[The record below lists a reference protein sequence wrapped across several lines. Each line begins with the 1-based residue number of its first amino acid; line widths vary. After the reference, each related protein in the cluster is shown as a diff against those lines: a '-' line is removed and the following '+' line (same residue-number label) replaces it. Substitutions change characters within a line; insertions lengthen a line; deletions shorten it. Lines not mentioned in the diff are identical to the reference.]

1 MTNFPWPFNL
11 VQDWLEDLYNQPW
24 ESAKWIVDEIE
35 KIMPDVDGALKDFQ
49 TWMKDNVKTP
59 IEDAINGISSKLDD
73 FVTDD
78 IGNFG
83 DIVQSLNKSFTSAFD
98 GASTSISEKLE
109 EIFVEPLKGLLER
122 LEKVEEALGP
132 LKDLVI
138 PNYVDILK
146 DIAEAL
152 TGMKEW
158 DKALTDVLK
167 EVFTTLPISLP
178 EAFVASFDYL
188 KSLEDLKY
196 DNLFSKASEVIS
208 FDKIGEGLKPVR
220 ENIKKLSEAIEGFYG
235 EFSPVTPEEAYSK
248 ATAHLLRTEAL
259 VDGITVGIIAAEA
272 LSLGQVDI
280 TLTEIFNSPTLRAW
294 MSTAEEIKA
303 MKWREGISRLARY
316 AVWKEYRPWLPRW
329 EDAIKMYFHQLINEE
344 ELYEILAYQGWND
357 VWFRRLIS
365 IQRQYPSFSE
375 LREMVWRGKIEISDL
390 EYALKTRGI
399 PVDFI
404 EGYKEMLKRIPGPS
418 DLVRFVVREV
428 ITPEDFVEWMKK
440 QGYERFWANAYWD
453 AHWQLPDLTRLRK
466 AYLRGVISD
475 EEYGKFIVWHD
486 YSPKPRP
493 GISKSDLEILK
504 ETEWD
509 LPGKIDVRWLYRW
522 GYITVDD
529 IKDLLVKDNLHPEWA
544 EKVALA
550 YARQQ
555 LSTYISRL
563 ETNARYD
570 YTRGY
575 IDRSTLIANLKML
588 GYGDDFV
595 DFLVSDAEDD
605 RLRKWKDDFLDLVD
619 DMYVNGEI
627 DDDTYRSVIGAII
640 VDHEMFRLHYWKNYF
655 KRYKEMPPE
664 MKGFLLGGS

>member
-49 TWMKDNVKTP
+49 DWMKDNVKSP

-73 FVTDD
+73 FTTDD

-83 DIVQSLNKSFTSAFD
+83 DIVASLNESFTSAFD
-98 GASTSISEKLE
+98 GATSSISETLKTLFE
-109 EIFVEPLKGLLER
+109 EPLKSVVDNLGKLEDIGKAISNIKIADYSETLKSVVDAVKGLADIPKGFADVFKDATF
-122 LEKVEEALGP
+122 KVS
-132 LKDLVI
+132 
-138 PNYVDILK
+138 
-146 DIAEAL
+146 
-152 TGMKEW
+152 
-158 DKALTDVLK
+158 
-167 EVFTTLPISLP
+167 FTLPDS
-178 EAFVASFDYL
+178 FVNMF
-188 KSLEDLKY
+188 
-196 DNLFSKASEVIS
+196 
-208 FDKIGEGLKPVR
+208 KP
-220 ENIKKLSEAIEGFYG
+220 L
-235 EFSPVTPEEAYSK
+235 
-248 ATAHLLRTEAL
+248 
-259 VDGITVGIIAAEA
+259 EA
-272 LSLGQVDI
+272 LSELSPGNVVDVLSDRFYRLCFGSGVKDIEKMVRDIWDRFWDFVTTTIPKNPDEALKEAQQHVIRTNMLAYGIVSATVAIEAMSAGQIDI
-280 TLTEIFNSPTLRAW
+280 TLTQFFEIPTLRAW
-294 MSTAEEIKA
+294 IDTATDIA
-303 MKWREGISRLARY
+303 TFKWREGISRLARY

-344 ELYEILAYQGWND
+344 ELYEILAYQGWNN

-375 LREMVWRGKIEISDL
+375 LREMVWRGKITVDDL

-399 PVDFI
+399 PVDYI

-428 ITPEDFVEWMKK
+428 ITPDDFVEWMKK
-440 QGYERFWANAYWD
+440 QGYDRFWSDAYWD

-475 EEYGKFIVWHD
+475 KEYSKYVVWHD

-570 YTRGY
+570 YTKGY

-605 RLRKWKDDFLDLVD
+605 RLRKWKDDFLKLVD
-619 DMYVNGEI
+619 DMYVKGEL
-627 DDDTYRSVIGAII
+627 DDDTYKSVIGAII

-664 MKGFLLGGS
+664 MRGFLLGGS

>member
-11 VQDWLEDLYNQPW
+11 IQEWLEELFNQPW
-24 ESAKWIVDEIE
+24 EAGQYVIDEVAEILPDVGGALRDFQSWVDE
-35 KIMPDVDGALKDFQ
+35 
-49 TWMKDNVKTP
+49 NVKSP
-59 IEDAINGISSKLDD
+59 IEDAINSVVSKLDG

-83 DIVQSLNKSFTSAFD
+83 DIVQSLTTTFTSAFD
-98 GASTSISEKLE
+98 GAQSAISETLKTLFE
-109 EIFVEPLKGLLER
+109 EPLKNLLGR
-122 LEKVEEALGP
+122 LEKLEEALGP

-146 DIAEAL
+146 NIAEAIS
-152 TGMKEW
+152 GVKEW
-158 DKALTDVLK
+158 DKALTDILK
-167 EVFTTLPISLP
+167 EVFTVFPVSLP
-178 EAFVASFDYL
+178 ETFVASFDYL
-188 KSLEDLKY
+188 KHLEDLKY
-196 DNLFSKASEVIS
+196 SNLFAAAANAIS
-208 FDKIGEGLKPVR
+208 FPLIEEALKPVLGDR
-220 ENIKKLSEAIEGFYG
+220 DKISKQWEDFLT
-235 EFSPVTPEEAYSK
+235 VTVPRSPEEALK
-248 ATAHLLRTEAL
+248 EANQHVLRTEAIA
-259 VDGITVGIIAAEA
+259 DAIIMGSIAAEVA
-272 LSLGQVDI
+272 SLGQVDI
-280 TLTEIFNSPTLRAW
+280 TLTQIFSSPTIRTWLD
-294 MSTAEEIKA
+294 TASEIKA
-303 MKWREGISRLARY
+303 FKWREGISRKARY

-329 EDAIKMYFHQLINEE
+329 EEAVKMYFHQLINEE

-357 VWFRRLIS
+357 IWFRRLIS
-365 IQRQYPSFSE
+365 IQREYPSFSE
-375 LREMVWRGKIEISDL
+375 LREMVWRGKISVEDL

-399 PVDFI
+399 PLDYI

-428 ITPEDFVEWMKK
+428 ISPEDFVEWMAK
-440 QGYERFWANAYWD
+440 QGYDKFWSDAYWD

-475 EEYGKFIVWHD
+475 EEYSKYVVWHD
-486 YSPKPRP
+486 YAPKPRP

-509 LPGKIDVRWLYRW
+509 LPGKIDVRWMYRW

-529 IKDLLVKDNLHPEWA
+529 IKDMLIKDNLHPEWA
-544 EKVALA
+544 GKVALA
-550 YARQQ
+550 YAREQ
-555 LSTYISRL
+555 LATYIGRL
-563 ETNARYD
+563 ESNTRYD

-619 DMYVNGEI
+619 DMYVKGEI
-627 DDDTYRSVIGAII
+627 DDDTYKSVIGAVI

-664 MKGFLLGGS
+664 MKGFLLGGE